1 MAHYAK
7 HTPVGPAREAKGPHP
22 REIVGIVRL
31 TPLPTDLPPEQEFAI
46 TGDELVEISLRKS
59 Q

>member
-7 HTPVGPAREAKGPHP
+7 HTPVGLAREAKGPHS

-31 TPLPTDLPPEQEFAI
+31 TPLPTDLPPEQEFA
-46 TGDELVEISLRKS
+46 
-59 Q
+59 